1 MNSPVAPPDADLHDD
16 IATIPLPETR
26 RTGRSRRDQRRKRQR
41 RKRSLRYTAAVAAG
55 VLVALFVVGRLVSDV
70 ASDKGDDP
78 RVGATPA
85 APPPPAVL
93 IAQRDAAGQAVS
105 LFVVAPAVGGK
116 GGTLVLLPPGTMA
129 EVASLDLQPLGQV
142 LGMGGPSRL
151 QATVQN
157 LLGTP
162 VGEVHVLDDAAVT
175 ALVAPAAPITVD
187 IPERVEQVDARGTV
201 EVLFESGP
209 VEVAAAD
216 VPRLL
221 AVRGR
226 GTDLSRMARHQAFW
240 DAWLAKV
247 KDGKAVPDQPPTLAV
262 LLRGMAAGPVR
273 TRSLPVDPLGTGADG
288 QLYQVDRVGL
298 AELRTTL
305 SPNGHAEANARPVVQ
320 ILNGTGAV
328 QLAQRVADKL
338 GTAVEVKLT
347 GNAARFDYNETQ
359 VVFYDRAKQ
368 AEAQRVRDALGV
380 GKLVFSRNPL
390 DVVDVTIIVG
400 KDFK

>member
-1 MNSPVAPPDADLHDD
+1 MNSPVAPPDLHDD
-16 IATIPLPETR
+16 VATIPLPETR
-26 RTGRSRRDQRRKRQR
+26 RTSRSRRELRRKKQRRT
-41 RKRSLRYTAAVAAG
+41 RSLRYTAA
-55 VLVALFVVGRLVSDV
+55 LVAGGLLVLLVVGRLVSDV
-70 ASDKGDDP
+70 ALDQGDDGKGTP
-78 RVGATPA
+78 PA
-85 APPPPAVL
+85 AAPALPATL
-93 IAQRDAAGQAVS
+93 IAQRDAGGQAVS
-105 LFVVAPAVGGK
+105 LFLVAPGAGGK
-116 GGTLVLLPPGTMA
+116 GGTLILLPPGTMA

-142 LGMGGPSRL
+142 LSLGGPSRL

-157 LLGTP
+157 LLGAT
-162 VGEVHVLDDAAVT
+162 VAETHVLDDAAIT
-175 ALVAPAAPITVD
+175 ALVAPAAPLTVD

-201 EVLFESGP
+201 QVLFESGP
-209 VEVAAAD
+209 VQVAAAD

-221 AVRGR
+221 AERGR
-226 GTDLSRMARHQAFW
+226 GTDLSRLARHQAFW
-240 DAWLAKV
+240 EAWLAKV
-247 KDGKAVPDQPPTLAV
+247 KDGTVVPDQPPALAK
-262 LLRGMAAGPVR
+262 LLRDLAAGPVR

-288 QLYQVDRVGL
+288 QLYQIDR
-298 AELRTTL
+298 AELAQLRAAVFPSGDAAT
-305 SPNGHAEANARPVVQ
+305 SARPVVQ

-347 GNAARFDYNETQ
+347 GNAARFDYTETQ

-368 AEAQRVRDALGV
+368 ADAQRVRDALGV